1 MVDYDSAMPVK
12 GDRVDGA
19 AVDANR
25 PGMLMQ
31 GNDGSNYQDIAVNS
45 SGHVLVDIQ
54 DTSLTVNIEGD
65 YVDDAAFTVAS
76 DRGLAIGGVASS
88 DAVDSGDFGVFR
100 ISTARELY
108 TSSNLREVGGTAV
121 TTGSGTI
128 GAGTLRVVLATDQPV
143 IPISDNAGSL
153 TVDATNLDIRD
164 LTHVSDSVK
173 VGDGTDFLAVNGDGS
188 INAVVS
194 ATNLDIRDLT
204 HASDSVKVGDG
215 TDFLA
220 VNGDGS
226 INVQF
231 TAPTP
236 VYDYATANLVKDTP
250 TSVNTYSPGAG
261 TDYLLSIRVSGSGL
275 MKVEILYGT
284 TSSEAVID
292 VKFNSTANPN
302 VEFDMKELPIA
313 STQTVIVR
321 CTNLENS
328 ASPTSDFSGYATI
341 IYKD

>member
-1 MVDYDSAMPVK
+1 
-12 GDRVDGA
+12 
-19 AVDANR
+19 
-25 PGMLMQ
+25 MLIQ
-31 GNDGSNYQDIAVNS
+31 GNDGTNYQDIAVNS

-54 DTSLTVNIEGD
+54 DTSLTVDIQGD

-76 DRGLAIGGVASS
+76 DRGIAIGGVASS
-88 DAVDSGDFGVFR
+88 DAVDSGDFGVAR

-108 TSSNLREVGGTAV
+108 TSDNLREVGGTAV

-143 IPISDNAGSL
+143 IPVSDNGGALSVDDNGGALSVDDNGGSL
-153 TVDATNLDIRD
+153 TVDASDLDIRD

-188 INAVVS
+188 INATVS

-204 HASDSVKVGDG
+204 HVSDSVKVGDG
-215 TDFLA
+215 TDLLA
-220 VNGDGS
+220 VNADGS
-226 INVQF
+226 INVVSSL
-231 TAPTP
+231 PTP
-236 VYDYATANLVKDTP
+236 IWDYATVNLVKDTP
-250 TSVNTYSPGAG
+250 TSVNSYSPGAG
-261 TDYLLSIRVSGSGL
+261 TDYLLRIRASGSGL

-302 VEFDMKELPIA
+302 VEFDMEGLPIA

-328 ASPTSDFSGYATI
+328 SSPGSDFSGYATI